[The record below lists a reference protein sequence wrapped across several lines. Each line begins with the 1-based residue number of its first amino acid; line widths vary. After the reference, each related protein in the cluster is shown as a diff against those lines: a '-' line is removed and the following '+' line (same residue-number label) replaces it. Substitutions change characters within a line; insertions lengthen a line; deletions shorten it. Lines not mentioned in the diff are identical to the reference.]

1 MQVTFEHP
9 LNERVRTFLRLEHLF
24 DKVAHFLPQEDPWAM
39 RVVVESLLSIVSI
52 TSRADIR
59 GELLKELDRNAST
72 LAQFAQQPGVDP
84 KALGRV
90 QSDLAK
96 AQSGLLRLTGPVGQT
111 AREDEFLKGVAQRN
125 SIPGGTCSFD
135 LPNFHFWLSLPPERR
150 AERFS
155 RWMQDLDPVNE
166 AIALAMMLAR
176 GSARPRRMV
185 AESGFFQE
193 ALDIQAP
200 AQLVRVSLNGGQ
212 ALFPEI
218 SGHKSRFS
226 IRFMSPEAGGR
237 PAQSRDDVD
246 FTLACCAF

>member
-1 MQVTFEHP
+1 MHVTFEHP

-24 DKVAHFLPQEDPWAM
+24 GKVAHFLPQADPWAM
-39 RVVVESLLSIVSI
+39 RVVVESLLDVVSI

-59 GELLKELDRNAST
+59 GELLKELDRNAAT
-72 LAQFAQQPGVDP
+72 LAQFARQPGVDP
-84 KALGRV
+84 QALGRV

-96 AQSGLLRLTGPVGQT
+96 VQSGLMHLSGPIGQL
-111 AREDEFLKGVAQRN
+111 AREDEFLKSIAQRN

-135 LPNFHFWLSLPPERR
+135 LPSFHFWLMLPPERR
-150 AERFS
+150 DERFS

-166 AIALAMMLAR
+166 AIALVLMLAR
-176 GSARPRRMV
+176 GSARPRRVV
-185 AESGFFQE
+185 AEAGFFQE

-226 IRFMSPEAGGR
+226 IRFLSPDVSGR